1 MSPRRAQACSV
12 RGMALVSS
20 MLLLLIITILAL
32 SMFRSFGTLEKIAG
46 NMREKDRAL
55 HAAVSV
61 QQYAEW
67 WLTQP
72 AGSVAASAPVTCA
85 AGAPLNANAGQ
96 GQICTNATSFQSLG
110 IDPTQLD
117 PTQPFPWPVSYVQY
131 SPPGMGTPTQV
142 GTNAN
147 VANDPA
153 YAWTPGFYIVDLS
166 VAADAAGEAYQVT
179 AFSSGGTTG
188 TVAVV
193 ESTYEVQQGV
203 VNRGGL

>member
-1 MSPRRAQACSV
+1 MSPRRAQARSE

-20 MLLLLIITILAL
+20 MLLLIIITILAL
-32 SMFRSFGTLEKIAG
+32 SMFRSFGILERIAG

-72 AGSVAASAPVTCA
+72 AGSIAASAPVTCT

-96 GQICTNATSFQSLG
+96 GQICTSASSLANLGINATQ
-110 IDPTQLD
+110 QL
-117 PTQPFPWPVSYVQY
+117 PWPATYVQY
-131 SPPGMGTPTQV
+131 SPAGMATPAQA
-142 GTNAN
+142 GTNG
-147 VANDPA
+147 NDPP
-153 YAWTPGFYIVDLS
+153 YVWTPGFYIVDLGL
-166 VAADAAGEAYQVT
+166 AADAAGEAYQIT

>member
-1 MSPRRAQACSV
+1 MSPRRARACSE

-46 NMREKDRAL
+46 NIREKDRAL

-72 AGSVAASAPVTCA
+72 AGSIAASAPVTCA

-96 GQICTNATSFQSLG
+96 GQICTSASSLANLGINATQ
-110 IDPTQLD
+110 QL
-117 PTQPFPWPVSYVQY
+117 PWPTTYVQY
-131 SPPGMGTPTQV
+131 SPAGMGTPAQA
-142 GTNAN
+142 GTNG
-147 VANDPA
+147 NDPP
-153 YAWTPGFYIVDLS
+153 YAWTPGFYIVDLGL
-166 VAADAAGEAYQVT
+166 AADGAGEAYQVT

-193 ESTYEVQQGV
+193 ESNYEVQQGV

>member
-1 MSPRRAQACSV
+1 MSGAPLQASSE
-12 RGMALVSS
+12 RGMALVTS

-32 SMFRSFGTLEKIAG
+32 SMFRSFGSLEKIAG

-72 AGSVAASAPVTCA
+72 AGAIAASAPVSCA

-96 GQICTNATSFQSLG
+96 GQICTNASAFFNLG
-110 IDPTQLD
+110 IDPTQQL
-117 PTQPFPWPVSYVQY
+117 PWPVTYVQY
-131 SPPGMGTPTQV
+131 SPAGMGTPTQA
-142 GTNAN
+142 GAN
-147 VANDPA
+147 ANDPP
-153 YAWTPGFYIVDLS
+153 YAWTPGFYIVDLGL
-166 VAADAAGEAYQVT
+166 AADAAGEAYKVT
-179 AFSSGGTTG
+179 AFSSGATTG